1 MDLVDSL
8 GMGGGGVVTLVFETE
23 ELRFLAAEGDRVTKW
38 GRVPLPTGLVSEG
51 LITSAVEMGEILDDL
66 FEEQG
71 MERERVITS
80 ISALR
85 SVPRMITMP
94 RLQASV
100 LREAI
105 SREAKKEMPVPL
117 DDLYLSWK
125 SVPGAGEQQQVYLLG
140 VPREFID
147 AQVRS
152 LEAAGIRPSVMDLKP
167 LALVRA
173 VGEPEAIVVNL
184 EPHALDI
191 VLVMDYLPA
200 IMRAFSFAGEAMHQ
214 QAKRDRLLD
223 ELTQTIRFYN
233 EGHGNAPIRSTTPV
247 YVTGKLLADSEA
259 ANYVTGVLDRP
270 VELPEAPM
278 DCPQEVPVPKYMT
291 NFGLALKK
299 V

>member
-1 MDLVDSL
+1 MRLFDGL
-8 GMGGGGVVTLVFETE
+8 GARGVVTLSFETE

-71 MERERVITS
+71 LDRGRVITS
-80 ISALR
+80 VSALR

-100 LREAI
+100 LQEAM

-117 DDLYLSWK
+117 DDLYLSWE
-125 SVPGAGEQQQVYLLG
+125 PLGDAGEQQRVYLLG

-152 LEAAGIRPSVMDLKP
+152 LEAAGIRPFVMDLKP
-167 LALVRA
+167 LALIRA
-173 VGEPEAIVVNL
+173 VREPEAILVSL
-184 EPHALDI
+184 EAHALDI
-191 VLVMDYLPA
+191 VLVVDYLPA
-200 IMRAFSFAGEAMHQ
+200 IMRAFSFAKEGVSQ
-214 QAKRDRLLD
+214 QAKRDRLLE
-223 ELTQTIRFYN
+223 ELTQTVRFYN
-233 EGHGNAPIRSTTPV
+233 DGHGNAPISSTTPV
-247 YVTGKLLADSEA
+247 YVTGKLLGGPEA
-259 ANYVTGVLDRP
+259 ANYLTNVLDRP
-270 VELPEAPM
+270 VELPRAPM
-278 DCPQEVPVPKYMT
+278 DCPEELPVPEYLT
-291 NFGLALKK
+291 NLGLALKK